1 MTLNFRPIL
10 ASLRHHKLTALLLL
24 LQVAVTCAIVA
35 NVTFIVA
42 RRIERVNVYSG
53 VDESSLSLVGSSV
66 TRKSEN
72 LPARYAT
79 DLAALRSIPGVQRAV
94 AVDSVPFG
102 SSESSYGTCSSKQAF
117 EQAEASRAAF
127 SEQGGCLQVDT
138 YAGGEG
144 LIDALGLKLIAGH
157 DFTHDDYVTGNE
169 RVHATIISS
178 ELAQRLFHGEPALGK
193 ELYTGS
199 GEPIRVVG
207 IVETLL
213 RPQLR
218 GSHDQYTMLWPQLP
232 GYGSVIYLLR
242 SAPGDRDR
250 ILRQAPDVLLGQSR
264 ERIIDADGVRTFTR
278 MRQEY
283 FRRDMT
289 MIGLL
294 VTSALGLLFVT
305 ALGVAGLANFWVQ
318 QRTRQIG
325 IRRAIGAT
333 RGDILRYFHVENFLI
348 VTGGILLGAL
358 LALVLNLFLM
368 KYYELP
374 RLPGIYLPVGAVLLW
389 ILGQLA
395 VLGPAMRA
403 ARVPPVVATRS
414 V

>member
-1 MTLNFRPIL
+1 MTLNLRPIL
-10 ASLRHHKLTALLLL
+10 ASLRHHKLTAFLLL

-35 NVTFIVA
+35 NVAFIVE
-42 RRIERVNVYSG
+42 RRIERVNVVSG
-53 VDESSLSLVGSSV
+53 VDEASLSMIGSSV

-72 LPARYAT
+72 LPARYAA
-79 DLAALRSIPGVQRAV
+79 DLAALRTIPGVQMAV
-94 AVDSVPFG
+94 AVDSVPLG

-117 EQAEASRAAF
+117 EQAEAARAAF
-127 SEQGGCLQVDT
+127 SEQGGCVQVDT
-138 YAGGEG
+138 YAGSLGQIG
-144 LIDALGLKLIAGH
+144 ALGLRLVDGR
-157 DFTHDDYVTGNE
+157 DFTQDDYVTE
-169 RVHATIISS
+169 SDKVHSTIISR

-193 ELYTGS
+193 ELYTG
-199 GEPIRVVG
+199 GGRAVRVVG
-207 IVETLL
+207 VVDTLL

-218 GSHDQYTMLWPQLP
+218 GSHDQYTMLWPVLP
-232 GYGSVIYLLR
+232 DYGHVIYLIR
-242 SAPGDRDR
+242 SAPGDRER

-264 ERIIDADGVRTFTR
+264 ERIIDADDVRTFTQ

-283 FRRDMT
+283 FRRDIT

-333 RGDILRYFHVENFLI
+333 RGDILRYFQVENFLI
-348 VTGGILLGAL
+348 VSGGIALGAI
-358 LALVLNLFLM
+358 LALVLNIFLM

-374 RLPGIYLPVGAVLLW
+374 RLPGLYLPIGALLLW

-395 VLGPAMRA
+395 VLGPALRA
-403 ARVPPVVATRS
+403 AQVPPVVATRS

>member
-1 MTLNFRPIL
+1 MTLNLRPIL
-10 ASLRHHKLTALLLL
+10 ASLRHHKLTAFLLL
-24 LQVAVTCAIVA
+24 LQVAVTCAIVV
-35 NVTFIVA
+35 NVSFIVA
-42 RRIERVNVYSG
+42 RRIERVNAFSG

-66 TRKSEN
+66 TRKDEN
-72 LPARYAT
+72 LAVRYAT
-79 DLAALRSIPGVQRAV
+79 DLAALRTIPGVQRAV
-94 AVDSVPFG
+94 AVDSLPFDG
-102 SSESSYGTCSSKQAF
+102 SESSYGTCPSKQAF
-117 EQAEASRAAF
+117 EQAVASRVAF
-127 SEQGGCLQVDT
+127 SGQSACLQVDT
-138 YAGGEG
+138 YAASEG
-144 LIDALGLKLIAGH
+144 LIDAMGLKLIAGR

-169 RVHATIISS
+169 QIHSAIISRS
-178 ELAQRLFHGEPALGK
+178 LAQRLFHGEPALGK
-193 ELYTGS
+193 ELYIGS
-199 GEPIRVVG
+199 DKPVRVTG

-213 RPQLR
+213 RPRLR
-218 GSHDQYTMLWPQLP
+218 GNNDQYTMLWPQPP
-232 GYGSVIYLLR
+232 GRGSVIYLLR
-242 SAPGDRDR
+242 SAPGDRER
-250 ILRQAPDVLLGQSR
+250 ILKQAPDVLLGQSR
-264 ERIIDADGVRTFTR
+264 ERIIEPDGVRTFIQ

-294 VTSALGLLFVT
+294 VASGLGLLFVT

-333 RGDILRYFHVENFLI
+333 RGDILRYFHFENFLI
-348 VTGGILLGAL
+348 VTGGILLGAVM
-358 LALVLNLFLM
+358 AVVLNVFLM

-374 RLPGIYLPVGAVLLW
+374 RLPGAYLPIGAVLLW

-395 VLGPAMRA
+395 VLGPALHA